1 MLGVIDSDYVTAA
14 RIYGTSDI
22 RLLVKHI
29 MPNSIGPMIVQTT
42 MSVADMILTAAS
54 LSYLGMGIQPPTP
67 EWGGMLNAGREFMQ
81 TDIYLLV
88 FPGIAIILAALSV
101 SLLGDGLRD
110 ALDPRLKS

>member
-1 MLGVIDSDYVTAA
+1 
-14 RIYGTSDI
+14 
-22 RLLVKHI
+22 
-29 MPNSIGPMIVQTT
+29 
-42 MSVADMILTAAS
+42 
-54 LSYLGMGIQPPTP
+54 
-67 EWGGMLNAGREFMQ
+67 MLNAGREFMQ